1 MTGNYSFSGT
11 TPVTYPFPGSYPNP
25 IPDSYPISNYP
36 IGRMS
41 QEKDLRAALVKS
53 ASTISTDFKH
63 ESYPSTLPG
72 RRPLQ

>member
-1 MTGNYSFSGT
+1 MTGTVPFTCS

-25 IPDSYPISNYP
+25 IPDSYPIPNYP
-36 IGRMS
+36 IGRMRR
-41 QEKDLRAALVKS
+41 EKDLRARYVKS